1 MTRRTWL
8 ADLRDGAL
16 AITVL
21 GAVTLGFQ
29 YGLRVTNPTIV
40 ALTYLLVVLL
50 AATLSTLWVAIASS
64 VLAILALNYF
74 FLPPVGTLTIADP
87 QNWVA
92 LVVLLVVSVIASQ
105 LSSSARERAREAL
118 ARRDE
123 LARLFDLSRDILLTT
138 ESETAHTSLAR
149 SIARRFQLDYVAIC
163 LPGPEKWALHEA
175 GIRSLTLP
183 VSELDAALATAR
195 GVIEFDARE
204 RTYGGHRDL
213 VSPEGIGVGLVPLR
227 LGGRA
232 IGLLASAGRPVESG
246 TLDALAG
253 IVAIAVERTQFLDER
268 KAAELA
274 RQGSDLKSALF
285 ASLGHDLRTPLTAI
299 RVAASNLQAGWPNE
313 EERRA
318 QSEIVLTEV
327 ERLSRLFQNILDM
340 ARIETRAVMAQRE
353 WVTPAEI
360 VEAAIAQVHQT
371 LRTHRLRI
379 DADHA
384 TAVQVDPRITSAA
397 LAHLLENAAQ
407 YSPEGTTVTVE
418 AAADQAGLTIAVR
431 DEGPGIA
438 DADLPHLFESFYRGR
453 EARLHSIGTGMG
465 LAITRGMLAAE
476 DGRVWAENRPEGGA
490 QFTIA
495 VAAAARPAA
504 SAPPENL

>member
-1 MTRRTWL
+1 MTRRTWIV
-8 ADLRDGAL
+8 DLREVAL
-16 AITVL
+16 AVGL
-21 GAVTLGFQ
+21 LAGVTLVFKR
-29 YGLRVTNPTIV
+29 GLGLTNQTIV

-50 AATLSTLWVAIASS
+50 MATLSKLWIAIVSS
-64 VLAILALNYF
+64 VLAILALNF
-74 FLPPVGTLTIADP
+74 FFMPPIGTLTIADP
-87 QNWVA
+87 QNWVT

-123 LARLFDLSRDILLTT
+123 LGRLFDLSRDILLTT
-138 ESETAHTSLAR
+138 ESAEAHRALAR
-149 SIARRFQLDYVAIC
+149 SIARRFNLDYIAIC
-163 LPGPEKWALHEA
+163 LPGPDRWALHEA
-175 GIRSLTLP
+175 GIRSVTLP
-183 VSELDAALATAR
+183 VTDLDEALHAAR

-213 VSPEGIGVGLVPLR
+213 ASPEGVRVGLVPLR

-232 IGLLASAGRPVESG
+232 IGLLASAGRPVEPG
-246 TLDALAG
+246 TLDTLAG

-274 RQGSDLKSALF
+274 RQSSELKSALF

-299 RVAASNLQAGWPNE
+299 RVAASNLQSGWPNE

-318 QSEIVLTEV
+318 QGEIVLTEV

-340 ARIETRAVMAQRE
+340 ARIETHAVTAQRE

-360 VEAAIAQVHQT
+360 VEAAIAQVHQA

-379 DADHA
+379 DADHT

-397 LAHLLENAAQ
+397 LAHLLENAGQ
-407 YSPEGTTVTVE
+407 YSPEGTTVSVE

-431 DEGPGIA
+431 DEGPGVA
-438 DADLPHLFESFYRGR
+438 AADLPHLFESFYRGR

-476 DGRVWAENRPEGGA
+476 DGRVWAENRSEGGA

-495 VAAAARPAA
+495 VAAATRPAA
-504 SAPPENL
+504 PAPPENL